1 MHSVDVRISLLT
13 STLQASLTS
22 EKEAKTKAL
31 QRADALDKRLEDTTT
46 SLDSKT
52 AEHALAAATLKDT
65 QTALGKEKTAGTALG
80 EQVIDLS
87 KQVELQTA
95 RAFKA
100 EDVSNQLQKGW
111 LVSSFSWS

>member
-1 MHSVDVRISLLT
+1 MQKCERK
-13 STLQASLTS
+13 LQASLTR
-22 EKEAKTKAL
+22 ETEAKTKAL

-46 SLDSKT
+46 NLDSKT
-52 AEHALAAATLKDT
+52 AEQALTAATLKDT
-65 QTALGKEKTAGTALG
+65 QAALGKEKTSGTALA

-111 LVSSFSWS
+111 FMPSC